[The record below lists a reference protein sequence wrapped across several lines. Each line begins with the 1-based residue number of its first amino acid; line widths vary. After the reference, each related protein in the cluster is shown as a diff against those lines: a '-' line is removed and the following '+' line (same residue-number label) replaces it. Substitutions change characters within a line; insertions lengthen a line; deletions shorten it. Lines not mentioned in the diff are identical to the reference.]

1 MCRAASAAQPG
12 GLALGGQPVGGHG
25 REDDHVRLGGALA
38 AGPIDVPQ
46 PLDPRALGD
55 LRTAVGWERKRQPS
69 ASPVSGGGSSISAS
83 KLSSVSAMASATSP
97 PGATARRAEAK
108 KPLAL
113 GQQLDRLHRHGD
125 EREDAL
131 AGVEGRGVGDDGAH
145 RQAVGALGQRG
156 QQVRVD
162 VERRDLVAGAG
173 EVERHAPGAGADV
186 EHRAAGL
193 VRQLAPQRQVGG
205 VGAALDVVPDHLGVH
220 RQYSSWPRRLSTSL
234 SSSSAV

>member
-1 MCRAASAAQPG
+1 MA
-12 GLALGGQPVGGHG
+12 
-25 REDDHVRLGGALA
+25 
-38 AGPIDVPQ
+38 Q
-46 PLDPRALGD
+46 PLDPRAVGDLADGGRLGEEAPAVGLAGVGRRQLDLRLEPLERLGD
-55 LRTAVGWERKRQPS
+55 GERDEP
-69 ASPVSGGGSSISAS
+69 
-83 KLSSVSAMASATSP
+83 
-97 PGATARRAEAK
+97 ARRDGAPRGGEEAA
-108 KPLAL
+108 AL

-125 EREDAL
+125 EREDPV
-131 AGVEGRGVGDDGAH
+131 AGVEAGGVGDERAH

-156 QQVRVD
+156 QQVGVD

-193 VRQLAPQRQVGG
+193 VRQLAPQRQVGD

-220 RQYSSWPRRLSTSL
+220 RQYSSCPRRLSTSL